1 MVHQPSSDPAQIGE
15 ALVSA
20 RAAIDIVASHAA
32 TRVTIHSTTGGEL
45 LAAIRALARSAG
57 VIVEPIRRLD
67 GAGYDIVIRTRP
79 TAVDA

>member
-1 MVHQPSSDPAQIGE
+1 MEREPSSDLAQIGE

-32 TRVTIHSTTGGEL
+32 SRVTIHSTTGGEI
-45 LAAIRALARSAG
+45 LAATRALARSAG
-57 VIVEPIRRLD
+57 VIVEPVRRPD

-79 TAVDA
+79 TAFDA